1 MAASAPDDAVDFPYT
16 RHSAPSAIAMRQLE
30 ETHHLPAAI
39 QQRIGALIVYCNFI
53 ETLAEKVLWVLRQED
68 VRDQVP
74 STSQYKAGQIIEN
87 LRKMAAQ
94 QETSVRSAIE
104 LACETARHIFEYRNC
119 VAHGEFLSIGNATQF
134 VSNPGL
140 WGERK
145 RSTGAMALIS
155 ERFLDTAIDAA
166 ATVHQTWLRVAL
178 EASGPS
184 AGRAGAMTD
193 TLEKLTSVRAAI
205 AELCRNEAIRDL
217 HLNGNLI
224 E

>member
-1 MAASAPDDAVDFPYT
+1 MAASTPDDTVDFPYT
-16 RHSAPSAIAMRQLE
+16 PHSAPSAIAMRQLDE
-30 ETHHLPAAI
+30 AHHLPAAI
-39 QQRIGALIVYCNFI
+39 QQRIGALIVYCNFL

-68 VRDQVP
+68 VRGQVP
-74 STSQYKAGQIIEN
+74 STSQYKAGQIIDS
-87 LRKMAAQ
+87 LRKMAIG
-94 QETSVRSAIE
+94 QEASVHTAIE
-104 LACETARHIFEYRNC
+104 LACDTARHVLEYRNC
-119 VAHGEFLSIGNATQF
+119 VAHGELLSIGNATQF

-166 ATVHQTWLRVAL
+166 ATVHQTWLRIAL

-184 AGRAGAMTD
+184 AGRPGSMTD
-193 TLEKLTSVRAAI
+193 TLDKLTSVRHAI
-205 AELCRNEAIRDL
+205 VELCRSEAIRDL
-217 HLNGNLI
+217 HLNGNLA